1 MKLYPIPSLPTSL
14 AGLLGQKSVLS
25 GADFDSPLVLPT
37 AILTPPGM
45 EVTKDGFHLVINLED
60 LGSQF
65 EFLVAYWRKE
75 PGAKVRLLAL
85 AFEAGFAEGVT
96 DL

>member
-1 MKLYPIPSLPTSL
+1 MFLPMT
-14 AGLLGQKSVLS
+14 GHGFPEQTSVLS
-25 GADFDSPLVLPT
+25 DTFLFLPT

-45 EVTKDGFHLVINLED
+45 EVTKDGFHLVVKLED
-60 LGSQF
+60 LGPQF
-65 EFLVAYWRKE
+65 EFLVAYWRRE

-85 AFEAGFAEGVT
+85 TFESDFGEGIT